1 MEKGKLG
8 IAFLVLSLVT
18 VGLSSQNA
26 FAGAFIGG
34 FQGDFDPSNWTFFT
48 EGNGFVDTD
57 SAPFSIILV
66 GSDDSEPC
74 NLDEGGDN
82 FCPTDFTIP
91 IPENGYVQFF
101 WEYSTEDEDGPCCDL
116 AGFLI
121 NGEFFQLTD
130 DEGFEF
136 QSGFAVVP
144 VNQGDVFGFRVDSTD
159 DCCGVGSF
167 TTIID
172 FMFIAE
178 NEGAYV
184 SGGNS
189 FGENLDSGAIGLA
202 NFDSEEITQIGDQV
216 VTEGGLS
223 GLTFDSNGDLF
234 GSSVFEGDS
243 PSELYQIDPI
253 TGDAIL
259 IGGINTPVVIEGSPG
274 TGSVKIRD
282 LATQP
287 GTDVL
292 FGVGRVT
299 SDLFGGFV
307 VGGCE
312 TSFPGNSIFTI
323 DKEDASAECIGT
335 FEGDINQIGGIAF
348 APDGTLY
355 ATGNGCDADDDF
367 CGNFLA
373 SFDADGSFAG
383 FFLDI
388 GTFLDGLGIRP
399 SDGAFFGTTPGGDS
413 VYQIDLE
420 TVEISFVAGAGDSP
434 SDITFFP
441 FSEPLQTIAGAGGTG
456 YEGPTLGEFDDGRLI
471 VSDGFCFDRF
481 CLDVLDY
488 FNHLP
493 IQQVDS
499 GTTHTISM
507 TAYCSAGSNR
517 CNYASVGAA
526 PPGTDI
532 NSVDWNVMLKRTGNS
547 NDWQVTKVD
556 PNGMLGDVTGT
567 VQVVDASRIQYTFN
581 IQFIT
586 PASIGTVDGNAEPP
600 EDNMILVT
608 EIRDSNGGA
617 GRNIF
622 NEGVFVNDIYAY
634 PQVDASYA
642 LPVKVAPLCLNED
655 PTDRNTC
662 AFEQVRQWTIK
673 QAEEKLKEIYEQN
686 NYKTD

>member
-1 MEKGKLG
+1 M
-8 IAFLVLSLVT
+8 
-18 VGLSSQNA
+18 
-26 FAGAFIGG
+26 
-34 FQGDFDPSNWTFFT
+34 
-48 EGNGFVDTD
+48 
-57 SAPFSIILV
+57 LV
-66 GSDDSEPC
+66 GSDESGNC
-74 NLDEGGDN
+74 NLDEEGED

-91 IPENGYVQFF
+91 MPANGYVQFS
-101 WEYSTEDEDGPCCDL
+101 WEYFTEDGPQFDL

-121 NGEFFQLTD
+121 NGQFFELTD
-130 DEGFEF
+130 PDGDIE

-144 VNQGDVFGFRVDSTD
+144 VNQGDVFGFRLDSTD
-159 DCCGVGSF
+159 DCCGVGAF
-167 TTIID
+167 TEIFD
-172 FMFIAE
+172 FMFIPE

-184 SGGNS
+184 SGSTSGS
-189 FGENLDSGAIGLA
+189 ENLEAGAIGIVDFVSGQI
-202 NFDSEEITQIGDQV
+202 NQIGNQIVDF
-216 VTEGGLS
+216 GGLS

-234 GSSVFEGDS
+234 GSSVFGGGS
-243 PSELYQIDPI
+243 PSQLHKIDPI
-253 TGDAIL
+253 TGDGTLINDIAIFS
-259 IGGINTPVVIEGSPG
+259 EGTFPLR
-274 TGSVKIRD
+274 IRD
-282 LATQP
+282 LAT
-287 GTDVL
+287 GADVI
-292 FGVGRVT
+292 FGVGNVVEAGDFIGCPNFNT
-299 SDLFGGFV
+299 LF
-307 VGGCE
+307 
-312 TSFPGNSIFTI
+312 SIN
-323 DKEDASAECIGT
+323 KEDATAECIGALEIGEVSGEK
-335 FEGDINQIGGIAF
+335 FGGIAF
-348 APDGTLY
+348 ASDGMLW
-355 ATGNGCDADDDF
+355 ATGTGCIDSEEF
-367 CGNFLA
+367 CGSFLA
-373 SFDADGSFAG
+373 SFNQDASFTG
-383 FFLDI
+383 FLLPLFDSP
-388 GTFLDGLGIRP
+388 FFDGLGIRQ
-399 SDGAFFGTTPGGDS
+399 SDGAFFGTPGEGGPIHS
-413 VYQIDLE
+413 INPNTGE
-420 TVEISFVAGAGDSP
+420 TFPVAGIGDSP

-441 FSEPLQTIAGAGGTG
+441 FNAPLQTIAANGGEG

-471 VSDGFCFDRF
+471 VSDGFCFDRV

-622 NEGVFVNDIYAY
+622 NEGVFVIDIYAY
-634 PQVDASYA
+634 PQVDASY
-642 LPVKVAPLCLNED
+642 LPSVKVAPLCLNED

>member
-66 GSDDSEPC
+66 GSDESEPC
-74 NLDEGGDN
+74 NLDEGGDD

-234 GSSVFEGDS
+234 GSSVFGVGS

-253 TGDAIL
+253 TGESIF
-259 IGGINTPVVIEGSPG
+259 IGGIGIESEGILP
-274 TGSVKIRD
+274 VKIRD

-292 FGVGRVT
+292 FGVGNVVAE
-299 SDLFGGFV
+299 DFV
-307 VGGCE
+307 EC
-312 TSFPGNSIFTI
+312 SNFNSLFTI
-323 DKEDASAECIGT
+323 DKSDATADCVGV
-335 FEGDINQIGGIAF
+335 FEVVEGKGVGGIAF
-348 APDGTLY
+348 ASDGTLY
-355 ATGNGCDADDDF
+355 ATGTGCIDEVEDCAD
-367 CGNFLA
+367 FLA
-373 SFDADGSFAG
+373 SFGADGSFAG

-420 TVEISFVAGAGDSP
+420 TVEISFVAGEGDNP

-441 FSEPLQTIAGAGGTG
+441 FDAPLQTTGAGGGG

-471 VSDGFCFDRF
+471 VSDGFCFDKF

-493 IQQVDS
+493 IQQVNS
-499 GTTHTISM
+499 GSTHTISL
-507 TAYCSAGSNR
+507 TAYCSSGSNR

-634 PQVDASYA
+634 PQVEASYA
-642 LPVKVAPLCLNED
+642 PSVKVEQLCLNED
-655 PTDRNTC
+655 STDRNTC